1 MLFVVLNDLGSLNY
15 IEHWNKILLF
25 IELTKLS
32 PLNQY
37 WYVAKYI
44 LDVLLLSSPACG
56 YCSLNS
62 HA

>member
-37 WYVAKYI
+37 
-44 LDVLLLSSPACG
+44 
-56 YCSLNS
+56 
-62 HA
+62 